1 MQIAI
6 IKKLLEKYSCFVTSH
21 PVIVLI
27 IMLLV
32 SFFSIQMAGTIETKK
47 SDIKSMLPQDV
58 ESISTLNSI
67 ENEFGSTN
75 AVFFAVEIDPEYK
88 ASDEVRDL
96 RDPRAIRYMNQ
107 LSELAMHT
115 DNVIDVSSP
124 STVLKNIN
132 DGRLPQSAREV
143 SLLTDKNGL
152 LDNLMSRD
160 YTLALVR
167 IRTTDDVDLKALE
180 IELDKILSQI
190 PKPPGIT
197 ATLGGSAIESTVME
211 KSIGPD
217 MAKTSLYS
225 LIGILIII
233 LVLFRS
239 IKYGFTPMT
248 TIIFGTIWAMGY
260 VGLIGMGMSSQ
271 TSGVLSMIMGIGIDF
286 GIQVVTRYRFE
297 LQNLTTLKERHQQLQ
312 LSPRDAMAVTLNNV
326 IIPMSTT
333 TLAALIGFQ
342 AMSLGKL
349 TFLGDMG
356 TMMSYGVAASM
367 LAAITIVPALLI
379 IIDTINMEKIYKIYL
394 KIKEIFEVRT

>member
-1 MQIAI
+1 M
-6 IKKLLEKYSCFVTSH
+6 IKELLEKYSAFVTRH
-21 PVIVLI
+21 PITVLL
-27 IMLLV
+27 IMLVV
-32 SFFSIQMAGTIETKK
+32 SFFAIQMAGTIETKK
-47 SDIKSMLPQDV
+47 SDIKSMLPSDV
-58 ESISTLNSI
+58 ESIGTLNSI

-75 AVFFAVEIDPEYK
+75 AVFFAVELDPQYNG
-88 ASDEVRDL
+88 SDETRDI
-96 RDPRAIRYMNQ
+96 RDPAVIRYMDE
-107 LSELAMHT
+107 LSVLAQHT
-115 DNVIDVSSP
+115 DKVIEVSSAA
-124 STVLKNIN
+124 SVLKTIN
-132 DGRLPQSAREV
+132 NGRLPQSVREI
-143 SLLTDKNGL
+143 SALTDKNGL
-152 LDNLMSRD
+152 LGSYVSSD
-160 YTLALVR
+160 YTLALVK
-167 IRTTDDVDLKALE
+167 IQTTDDVDLKALE
-180 IELDKILSQI
+180 VELNKII
-190 PKPPGIT
+190 MEVPKPPGVT
-197 ATLGGSAIESTVME
+197 VALGGSAMESTVME

-248 TIIFGTIWAMGY
+248 TIIFGTLWAMGY
-260 VGLIGMGMSSQ
+260 IGLIGMGLSSQ

-297 LQNLTTLKERHQQLQ
+297 LQNKLV
-312 LSPRDAMAVTLNNV
+312 PREAMAVTLNNV

-367 LAAITIVPALLI
+367 VAAITVVPALII
-379 IIDTINMEKIYKIYL
+379 IIDTMNIKDTYKKIMKI
-394 KIKEIFEVRT
+394 

>member
-1 MQIAI
+1 M
-6 IKKLLEKYSCFVTSH
+6 IKELLEKYSAFVTTH
-21 PVIVLI
+21 PITVLL
-27 IMLLV
+27 IMLVV
-32 SFFSIQMAGTIETKK
+32 SFFAIQMAGTIETKK

-75 AVFFAVEIDPEYK
+75 AVFFAVEIDPQYK
-88 ASDEVRDL
+88 GSDEVRDI
-96 RDPRAIRYMNQ
+96 REPEVIRYIDQ
-107 LSELAMHT
+107 LSVLAQHT
-115 DNVIDVSSP
+115 DKVIDVTSAASI
-124 STVLKNIN
+124 LKTIN
-132 DGRLPQSAREV
+132 NGRLPQSVREI
-143 SLLTDKNGL
+143 SELTDKNGL
-152 LDNLMSRD
+152 LESYISKD
-160 YTLALVR
+160 YTLALVK
-167 IRTTDDVDLKALE
+167 IRTTDDVDLIALE
-180 IELDKILSQI
+180 VELNKIIMEL
-190 PKPPGIT
+190 PKPPGVT
-197 ATLGGSAIESTVME
+197 AALGGTAMESTVMQ

-248 TIIFGTIWAMGY
+248 TIIFGTLWAMGY

-297 LQNLTTLKERHQQLQ
+297 LQNLSTLKEHHPQLQ
-312 LSPRDAMAVTLNNV
+312 LSPREAMEVTLNNV

-356 TMMSYGVAASM
+356 AIMSYGVAASM
-367 LAAITIVPALLI
+367 VAAITIVPAI
-379 IIDTINMEKIYKIYL
+379 IIIVDTMN
-394 KIKEIFEVRT
+394 IKELYKKIIYRFEVRT